1 MQLKTSTKKG
11 GNMLFFKK
19 FPYNAL
25 KVTNYI
31 IYTIIYVY
39 TWLKFGHKSKKN
51 ASCSVNI
58 LFCQTSAF
66 ESQPCSFNG
75 NCYLVNVNV
84 GCTSSLGAASSVGGG
99 GSRAERKIH
108 TLQPL

>member
-39 TWLKFGHKSKKN
+39 TWLKFGHKSKK
-51 ASCSVNI
+51 CIVFRKHSVLSN
-58 LFCQTSAF
+58 F
-66 ESQPCSFNG
+66 SFRVTTLLV

-84 GCTSSLGAASSVGGG
+84 GCTSSLGAANSVGGG
-99 GSRAERKIH
+99 GSRAERKNH

>member
-39 TWLKFGHKSKKN
+39 TWLKFGHKSKKMYR
-51 ASCSVNI
+51 V
-58 LFCQTSAF
+58 
-66 ESQPCSFNG
+66 P
-75 NCYLVNVNV
+75 
-84 GCTSSLGAASSVGGG
+84 
-99 GSRAERKIH
+99 
-108 TLQPL
+108 